1 MPVTPSGKGTD
12 DPLPDLLDREPRPPA
27 DKRHSR
33 SVATAGPNCDGELMS
48 LWMSWTLDGV
58 GTAGQAVADVAAAV
72 RALDRS
78 VAQSQ
83 RAFTSQDET
92 WDMLRNAADHVRRR
106 MLDEGRAAL
115 ERGQSW
121 SLALGGV
128 HVQLTWQSRSPT

>member
-1 MPVTPSGKGTD
+1 MT
-12 DPLPDLLDREPRPPA
+12 
-27 DKRHSR
+27 
-33 SVATAGPNCDGELMS
+33 GPNCDVELMG

-58 GTAGQAVADVAAAV
+58 GTAGQAVADVAAAA
-72 RALDRS
+72 RALDHS

-83 RAFTSQDET
+83 RAFAAQDET

-128 HVQLTWQSRSPT
+128 HVQLTLQRRSPT